1 MLYLRAMLCLSK
13 FMLYFI
19 IYYVVLYYI
28 IPHIYHIIYHIILYF
43 YNFKLLLVYYMF

>member
-1 MLYLRAMLCLSK
+1 MLYLRVMLCLSK

-28 IPHIYHIIYHIILYF
+28 ILYF